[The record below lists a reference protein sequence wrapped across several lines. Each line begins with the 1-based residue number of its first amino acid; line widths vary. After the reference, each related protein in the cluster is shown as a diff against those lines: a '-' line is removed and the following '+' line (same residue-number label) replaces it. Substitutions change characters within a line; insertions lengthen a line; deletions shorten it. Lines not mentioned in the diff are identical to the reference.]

1 MTKSQKWLRGM
12 FLLLLPLIVLVTSM
26 KYLTHN
32 GFFSHLPAAMW
43 YVIISAYFAAVIFV
57 AAKAA
62 LATHEEHGRY

>member
-1 MTKSQKWLRGM
+1 M

-43 YVIISAYFAAVIFV
+43 YVIISAYFAAV
-57 AAKAA
+57 
-62 LATHEEHGRY
+62 